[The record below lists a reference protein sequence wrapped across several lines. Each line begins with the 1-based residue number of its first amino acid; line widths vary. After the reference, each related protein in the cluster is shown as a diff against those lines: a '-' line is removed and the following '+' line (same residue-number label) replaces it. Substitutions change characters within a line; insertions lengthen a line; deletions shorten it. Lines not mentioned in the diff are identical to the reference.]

1 MKKFLAIGITTLGGF
16 GLLGMGATTASAT
29 TAPTAHQLVC
39 TSAGNQLIALQT
51 PLAAAT
57 ANQTNNTGPAA
68 ATALAAVGTAEATY
82 ITDAFVVIDG
92 VDSTPPA
99 TAPQQ
104 AANVSAFNSAVTAFV
119 NAVVASSA
127 ANVADFNAKAQVTQ
141 LTLQHTVLTDMQT
154 QACA

>member
-16 GLLGMGATTASAT
+16 GLLGMGATAASAT
-29 TAPTAHQLVC
+29 TSPTAHQLVC
-39 TSAGNQLIALQT
+39 TSAGNQLITLQT
-51 PLAAAT
+51 PLAQ
-57 ANQTNNTGPAA
+57 ANANKASTSAA
-68 ATALAAVGTAEATY
+68 ATTASAGVASAESTY
-82 ITDAFVVIDG
+82 ISDAFVVING

-104 AANVSAFNSAVTAFV
+104 AANVSAFNTSVTSFV

-127 ANVADFNAKAQVTQ
+127 ANVADFNATTALTQ
-141 LTLQHTVLTDMQT
+141 LNLQHTVLTDMQT